1 VLHFDYQLGAATAA
15 QPAQTQ
21 TWYAKHALSNVQMW
35 LTEMTSPNV
44 GGSVAIGVGRILT
57 ALLVCARHYYW
68 WWPLHPV
75 GYALVGSLVT
85 TYLWPPLWISC
96 LIKALILRYGGL
108 GGYRRYIPFFLG
120 LIMGEFVLG
129 SVWALLSV
137 VSKQRLY
144 VFWPY

>member
-1 VLHFDYQLGAATAA
+1 
-15 QPAQTQ
+15 
-21 TWYAKHALSNVQMW
+21 
-35 LTEMTSPNV
+35 MTSPNV